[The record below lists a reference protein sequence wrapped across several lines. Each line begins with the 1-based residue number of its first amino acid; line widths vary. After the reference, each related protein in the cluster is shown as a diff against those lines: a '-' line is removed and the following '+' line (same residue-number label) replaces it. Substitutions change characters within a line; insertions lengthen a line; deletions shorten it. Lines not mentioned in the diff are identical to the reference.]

1 MRVRFSFVLCA
12 VICLLL
18 SSTVCA
24 AAESAKTAPSGEV
37 AKADASAKEG
47 AKPEEKAPD
56 AKPATETA
64 EKKAT
69 PIAPVAAGDVCAI
82 QATEQQAQIQALQAQ
97 IDALKNQIVVQ
108 QGGLSEAPQG
118 KVLDLAIRTKNLPPG
133 NYRERCFACLTM
145 PDEDGERILACTC
158 PVSESGFDR
167 PMVNLS
173 SCKTDQEVS
182 YCGGMLVCGKCLIN
196 QGIGSEPPSDEGEGL
211 EKLHKKS
218 TGKK

>member
-1 MRVRFSFVLCA
+1 MRVRFSFVLCT
-12 VICLLL
+12 VLCVLL
-18 SSTVCA
+18 SGTVSA
-24 AAESAKTAPSGEV
+24 AAESGNAASSAEA
-37 AKADASAKEG
+37 AKAEANSKET
-47 AKPEEKAPD
+47 AKPEQKIPE
-56 AKPATETA
+56 AKPGVETA
-64 EKKAT
+64 EKKVT

-97 IDALKNQIVVQ
+97 IDALKNQIAVQ
-108 QGGLSEAPQG
+108 QGGLSEASQG

-158 PVSESGFDR
+158 PVGESGFDR

-173 SCKTDQEVS
+173 SCKAGQEVS
-182 YCGGMLVCGKCLIN
+182 YCGGMLVCGTCLIN
-196 QGIGSEPPSDEGEGL
+196 QGVGSEPPSDEGEGL

>member
-1 MRVRFSFVLCA
+1 MPFRFSFVLCA
-12 VICLLL
+12 VMGLLL
-18 SSTVCA
+18 SGVVSA
-24 AAESAKTAPSGEV
+24 AAETGKLAPSAE
-37 AKADASAKEG
+37 ATKATSSAKEG
-47 AKPEEKAPD
+47 SKAED
-56 AKPATETA
+56 KTTETKPGTEID

-97 IDALKNQIVVQ
+97 IDVLKNQIAMQ

-118 KVLDLAIRTKNLPPG
+118 KVLDLSIRTKVLPPG

-158 PVSESGFDR
+158 PVGESGFDR

-173 SCKTDQEVS
+173 SCKAGQEIS
-182 YCGGMLVCGKCLIN
+182 YCGGMLVCGTCLIN
-196 QGIGSEPPSDEGEGL
+196 QGVGSEPPSTEGEGL